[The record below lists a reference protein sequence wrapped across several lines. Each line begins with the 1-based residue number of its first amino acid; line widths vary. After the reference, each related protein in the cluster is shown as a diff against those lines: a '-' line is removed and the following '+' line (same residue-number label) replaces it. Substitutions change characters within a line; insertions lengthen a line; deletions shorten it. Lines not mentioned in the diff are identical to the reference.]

1 MCVNADS
8 IQAPLLYYA
17 KFMLLLAIGIQ
28 MHSAFDPSGGIQAL
42 SQRPTGFLQCFD
54 TVGLVM

>member
-17 KFMLLLAIGIQ
+17 KFMLLLAIGSQ
-28 MHSAFDPSGGIQAL
+28 MHSAFDSSGGIQTL